1 MKICQLCAVDFT
13 LYHFLLPLLRGLRAA
28 GHEVVGAC
36 ADGPLAAKV
45 RSEGFRVEAM
55 PFVRGYNLRHH
66 LRAFHQV
73 VELFRQEKFDL
84 VHVHTPIASL
94 IGRFAAARAGMP
106 KTVYTA
112 HGFYFH
118 ERMPWPERV
127 TFMGLEWLGGR
138 FTDTLFTQS
147 EEDAATARQYGLCRT
162 GDIQAIGNGSDP
174 SRFFPVGG
182 DDAERT
188 ALRRSLDVDG
198 DLPVIA
204 VVGRL
209 VAEKGYL
216 ELFEAM
222 RYVDAR
228 LWVIGERLESDH
240 AAAIDRAI
248 DAAQSDK
255 TLRTRVQFLGYRS
268 DVPAL
273 LRAADI
279 FVLPSHR
286 EGMPRSIIEAML
298 SGLPVVATNIRGA
311 REEVVEGETGHLVPV
326 RDPARLASSLS
337 RLAADKMLRRRLGD
351 AGVARARQLYVE
363 DKVVRRQL
371 EHLGLLPLTALSAQD
386 ITPAKAPA

>member
-55 PFVRGYNLRHH
+55 PFVRGYDPRDHF
-66 LRAFHQV
+66 RAFRRA
-73 VELFRQEKFDL
+73 VELFRREQFDL

-94 IGRFAAARAGMP
+94 IGRFAAARAAVP
-106 KTVYTA
+106 RSVYTA

-118 ERMPWPERV
+118 EHMAWPKRAA
-127 TFMGLEWLGGR
+127 FMALEWAGGR

-147 EEDAATARQYGLCRT
+147 AEDAATARAYGLCRT
-162 GDIQAIGNGSDP
+162 GDILAIGNGSDP
-174 SRFFPVGG
+174 ARFFPASPH
-182 DDAERT
+182 DADRV
-188 ALRRSLDVDG
+188 ALRRSLGIDG
-198 DLPVIA
+198 DAPVIA
-204 VVGRL
+204 VIGRL
-209 VAEKGYL
+209 VAEKGYA

-222 RYVDAR
+222 RTVAAR
-228 LWVIGERLESDH
+228 LWVIGERLKSDH
-240 AAAIDRAI
+240 AEAIDRAI
-248 DAAQSDK
+248 DAAQSDPILK
-255 TLRTRVQFLGYRS
+255 TRIQFLGYRA

-298 SGLPVVATNIRGA
+298 SRLPVVATNIRGA
-311 REEVVEGETGHLVPV
+311 REEVVAGETGYLVPM
-326 RDPARLASSLS
+326 RDPAALAAALS
-337 RLAADKMLRRRLGD
+337 RLVADSRLRQRLGD
-351 AGVARARQLYVE
+351 GGLARARELFVE
-363 DKVVRRQL
+363 EKVVHRQL
-371 EHLGLLPLTALSAQD
+371 EHLGLLPGASPGVRTASVRA
-386 ITPAKAPA
+386 AV